1 MYFGSSESLHV
12 PAQYITFDSHVYH
25 QKSLFTLLVL
35 IFGSFLLY
43 YCLTIIIIT
52 LLKKYKKHASLYRYP
67 KKCIKGRFMCNWV
80 KGFRRSKLNLNST
93 TFQFTFSLLF
103 LVPIHFRSPK
113 ILQPIA
119 HELAL
124 KVFTKNFT
132 IIYYLYRWL

>member
-43 YCLTIIIIT
+43 YCLIIIT

-67 KKCIKGRFMCNWV
+67 KKCIKGQFMCNWV

-93 TFQFTFSLLF
+93 TFQQSLIFSSNSFSVSQNTSLNCTWACLESFCEELYNYILF
-103 LVPIHFRSPK
+103 V
-113 ILQPIA
+113 
-119 HELAL
+119 
-124 KVFTKNFT
+124 
-132 IIYYLYRWL
+132 

>member
-43 YCLTIIIIT
+43 YCLIIIT

-67 KKCIKGRFMCNWV
+67 KKCIKGRFMCN
-80 KGFRRSKLNLNST
+80 
-93 TFQFTFSLLF
+93 
-103 LVPIHFRSPK
+103 
-113 ILQPIA
+113 
-119 HELAL
+119 
-124 KVFTKNFT
+124 
-132 IIYYLYRWL
+132 

>member
-25 QKSLFTLLVL
+25 QKVCSLCLFSYLVL
-35 IFGSFLLY
+35 SYF
-43 YCLTIIIIT
+43 IIVYLMIIT

-80 KGFRRSKLNLNST
+80 KGFRRPKLNLNSI

-103 LVPIHFRSPK
+103 SVPIHFRSPK

>member
-43 YCLTIIIIT
+43 YCLIIIIIT

-93 TFQFTFSLLF
+93 TFQQSLIFSSNSFSVSQNTSLNCTWACLESFYEELYNYILF
-103 LVPIHFRSPK
+103 V
-113 ILQPIA
+113 
-119 HELAL
+119 
-124 KVFTKNFT
+124 
-132 IIYYLYRWL
+132 

>member
-1 MYFGSSESLHV
+1 MAVVNLCMFLLNISLLIVMFIIKKFVHF
-12 PAQYITFDSHVYH
+12 ACSHIWFF
-25 QKSLFTLLVL
+25 LTLLL
-35 IFGSFLLY
+35 SNNNNNN
-43 YCLTIIIIT
+43 II
-52 LLKKYKKHASLYRYP
+52 KKYKKHASLYRYP

-80 KGFRRSKLNLNST
+80 KGFRRPKLNLNSI

-103 LVPIHFRSPK
+103 SVPIHFRSPK